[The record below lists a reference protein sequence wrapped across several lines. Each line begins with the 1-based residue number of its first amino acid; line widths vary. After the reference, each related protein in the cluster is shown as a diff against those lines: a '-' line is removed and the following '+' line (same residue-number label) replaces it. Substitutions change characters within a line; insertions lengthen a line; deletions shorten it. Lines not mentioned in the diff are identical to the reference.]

1 MSMLGVYQISLIYGH
16 IFIAFYSHIGNMID
30 NIKDIICLGI
40 MVVVVFLS
48 VYSITLIIQQTALAQ
63 QNQTSTGNVTAQ
75 VVPQGTSLQVANK
88 TTASTNLSGTTA
100 PSGNVTA
107 QVVPQG
113 TSLTPSNNATGTS
126 SNANQGSVSVSS
138 KLNCQ
143 SIALT
148 IGGIVVPNPSNI
160 CDVLILRQAPTII
173 GPGNMNMNK
182 FSTINSIVEV
192 ASVSDL
198 MSKSN
203 QGSGSGS
210 TIGAVSGDGS
220 GSNGTAATG
229 RVGGVSSGS
238 ASSGAGNQT
247 VFVMGEFALLEPQ
260 LIPMVKAAVGSNWTI
275 EAVHNHLVLEKP
287 KMMFVH
293 WSAQGDLNTITN
305 QINNVLSIVSKVPTS
320 GS

>member
-1 MSMLGVYQISLIYGH
+1 VYQYLFIYAH
-16 IFIAFYSHIGNMID
+16 VFIAFYSCTDNMIP
-30 NIKDIICLGI
+30 NIIVKDIICLGI
-40 MVVVVFLS
+40 MVIVFLPA
-48 VYSITLIIQQTALAQ
+48 YSITALAQ
-63 QNQTSTGNVTAQ
+63 QKQTSTGNVTAQ

-88 TTASTNLSGTTA
+88 TASSTNLTGTTA

-113 TSLTPSNNATGTS
+113 TSLTPSNNTTGTS
-126 SNANQGSVSVSS
+126 SNANQGTTVSVGS

-143 SIALT
+143 SIAST

-198 MSKSN
+198 RTKQSGN
-203 QGSGSGS
+203 TGGNGTTQGSS
-210 TIGAVSGDGS
+210 
-220 GSNGTAATG
+220 
-229 RVGGVSSGS
+229 SSGNK
-238 ASSGAGNQT
+238 SSQQ
-247 VFVMGEFALLEPQ
+247 VFVMGEFSLLDPQ
-260 LIPMVKAAVGSNWTI
+260 LVTMVKAAVGYNWTI
-275 EAVHNHLVLEKP
+275 AAVHNHTVLEKP

-293 WSAQGDLNTITN
+293 WSAQGDLNTIMD
-305 QINNVLSIVSKVPTS
+305 QIKNILLTASKVPT
-320 GS
+320 GATNG